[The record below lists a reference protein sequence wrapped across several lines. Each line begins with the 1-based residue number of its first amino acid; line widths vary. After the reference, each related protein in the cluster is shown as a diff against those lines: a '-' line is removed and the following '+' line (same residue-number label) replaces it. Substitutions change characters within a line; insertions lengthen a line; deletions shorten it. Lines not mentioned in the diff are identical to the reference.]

1 MQAYSEVSDSLY
13 STIENSGL
21 STISFIAYPSHV
33 LVFTALSMAPDL
45 HDFSVLQ
52 PLNKSGASHASY
64 RHHAGHSNKM
74 RSHFNG

>member
-1 MQAYSEVSDSLY
+1 MLAYSEVSGFLC

-21 STISFIAYPSHV
+21 FKISFIAYRSYV
-33 LVFTALSMAPDL
+33 LAFTALSMAPDL